1 MFSPFS
7 VQINR
12 IKLYARSEIIT
23 CYLCCE
29 SMHTRH
35 VKTTFNKIV
44 DIDGQLESL
53 QPVVQRVVVSHLENE
68 TQRNIAPE

>member
-1 MFSPFS
+1 
-7 VQINR
+7 
-12 IKLYARSEIIT
+12 
-23 CYLCCE
+23 
-29 SMHTRH
+29 MHTRH

-68 TQRNIAPE
+68 TQRNVAPEWVTTKK

>member
-1 MFSPFS
+1 M
-7 VQINR
+7 
-12 IKLYARSEIIT
+12 Y
-23 CYLCCE
+23 
-29 SMHTRH
+29 TRH

-68 TQRNIAPE
+68 TERNIGPE